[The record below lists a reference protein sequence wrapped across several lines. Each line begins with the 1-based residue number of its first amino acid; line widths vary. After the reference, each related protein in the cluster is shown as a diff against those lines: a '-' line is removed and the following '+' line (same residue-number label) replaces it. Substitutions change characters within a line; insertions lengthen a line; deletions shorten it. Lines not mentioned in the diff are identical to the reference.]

1 MLLSIVFVLASY
13 WVYGHRMSFLRWTW
27 HYDVLFTRRFIFCI
41 WNGLSD
47 YMRHDHISVSCT
59 GSFDIPSDVHSC
71 IFHDIT
77 SGQAEE
83 MIGSLPLELNHLQ
96 RSVMEHQRAPKRY
109 LLFQFCQKIDRIW
122 QLRIQYIE
130 WIFFISKI
138 TKLKAFCDWTT
149 GTTSNV

>member
-1 MLLSIVFVLASY
+1 MTLRRIVY
-13 WVYGHRMSFLRWTW
+13 KTIYFLYLKRIERL
-27 HYDVLFTRRFIFCI
+27 HETR
-41 WNGLSD
+41 
-47 YMRHDHISVSCT
+47 HISVSCA

-77 SGQAEE
+77 SGQAGE

-109 LLFQFCQKIDRIW
+109 LLFQFCQKIDRIGK
-122 QLRIQYIE
+122 LRIC
-130 WIFFISKI
+130 FISKI
-138 TKLKAFCDWTT
+138 TKHKAFCDWTT